1 MKIGEVNLKAWQ
13 GVQKDMVMI
22 GAVEKEGSLDSILS
36 NDFMGCA
43 NDFDRDEVAAE
54 VKAWMADP
62 KNAEFTKKPK
72 TQ

>member
-1 MKIGEVNLKAWQ
+1 
-13 GVQKDMVMI
+13 MI

-62 KNAEFTKKPK
+62 ANAEFVEKPK